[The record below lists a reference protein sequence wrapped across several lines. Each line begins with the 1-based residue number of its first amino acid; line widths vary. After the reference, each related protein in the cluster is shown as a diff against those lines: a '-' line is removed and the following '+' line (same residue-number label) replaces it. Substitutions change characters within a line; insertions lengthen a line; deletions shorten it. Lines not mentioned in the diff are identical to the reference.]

1 MEALAREPLA
11 LPTALTSAPESVEG
25 LALVVP
31 GFARGAAL
39 LRAED
44 GRLVRL
50 SWEDGPSGDRRR
62 GVAPGRYDLVGYRL
76 LARDVRGV
84 EWHVS
89 AGGTTI
95 RELVLTA
102 GTETRLALDPTI
114 ELDASLAHEG
124 PRVTVQG
131 EAGAGLSIY
140 RAGRRIPLRYRLR
153 DAAGRVLDGGA
164 FTYG

>member
-1 MEALAREPLA
+1 
-11 LPTALTSAPESVEG
+11 
-25 LALVVP
+25 VP

-50 SWEDGPSGDRRR
+50 SWEDEVARDRRR
-62 GVAPGRYDLVGYRL
+62 GLAPGRYELVGYRL
-76 LARDVRGV
+76 LARDRRGV

-89 AGGTTI
+89 AGGKAI
-95 RELVLTA
+95 REVVLES
-102 GTETRLALDPTI
+102 GTETRLGLDPTI
-114 ELDASLAHEG
+114 ALRALSSPGG

-131 EAGAGLSIY
+131 ESGAGLSIY
-140 RAGRRIPLRYRLR
+140 RAGHRIPLGYRLR
-153 DAAGRVLDGGA
+153 DFAGRALVSGA

>member
-1 MEALAREPLA
+1 M
-11 LPTALTSAPESVEG
+11 TAAPGSVEG
-25 LALVVP
+25 LAIVVP
-31 GFARGAAL
+31 GFVRGAAL

-44 GRLVRL
+44 GRLVRV
-50 SWEDGPSGDRRR
+50 SWEDETPGDPRR
-62 GVAPGRYDLVGYRL
+62 GLAPGRYDLVGYLL

-84 EWHVS
+84 PWHVS

-95 RELVLTA
+95 RELTLTA
-102 GTETRLALDPTI
+102 GTETRLAIASTI
-114 ELDASLAHEG
+114 ELDASLAHDG
-124 PRVTVQG
+124 PHVTVQG

-153 DAAGRVLDGGA
+153 DAAGRPLDGGA